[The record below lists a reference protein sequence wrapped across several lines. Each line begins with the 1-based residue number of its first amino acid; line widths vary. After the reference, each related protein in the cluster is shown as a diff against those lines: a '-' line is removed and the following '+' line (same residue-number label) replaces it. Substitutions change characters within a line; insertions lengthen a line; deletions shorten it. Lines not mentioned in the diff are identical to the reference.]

1 MKTIEKTITI
11 DAPVEK
17 IYGFVD
23 DPIHFPELWPSLVEV
38 TDVELLPKGGH
49 RFHYL
54 YKMAGARFE
63 GITETIER
71 KLNEKLVD
79 HAKGELEGTF
89 KWFFFPEGTKTKVGL
104 EIEYDVPGKLVEQFG
119 ETFLV
124 KTNEGEAEL
133 MLQNLKRRMEL

>member
-1 MKTIEKTITI
+1 MKTIEKSITI
-11 DAPVEK
+11 DAPIEK

-23 DPIHFPELWPSLVEV
+23 DPVHFPELWPSLIEV
-38 TDVELLPKGGH
+38 KDVEMLPAGGH

-63 GITETIER
+63 GVTETIER

-79 HAKGELEGTF
+79 HAKGELEATF
-89 KWFFFPEGTKTKVGL
+89 KWFFFPEGRNTKVGL
-104 EIEYDVPGKLVEQFG
+104 EVEYDVPKKLIDQFG

-124 KTNEGEAEL
+124 KANEGETQLVLE
-133 MLQNLKRRMEL
+133 NLKMRMER